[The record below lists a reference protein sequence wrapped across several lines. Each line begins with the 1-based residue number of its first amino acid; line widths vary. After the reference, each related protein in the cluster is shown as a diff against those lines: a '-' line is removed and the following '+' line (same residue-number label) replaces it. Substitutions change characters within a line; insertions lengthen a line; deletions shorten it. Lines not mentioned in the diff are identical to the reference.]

1 MQRNVA
7 LNPPANLN
15 SYTQE
20 DCKNDMKQLIKK
32 LPTLMLAFGLVNG
45 FVFNTFIYPAK
56 AAQPDKSA
64 SGVPEYNKKYFLC
77 KPLAYP
83 VPSADDVILC
93 TENIRTA
100 WESSWLPT
108 IQAKQKFL
116 IFRQN
121 TGSILQWVGVS
132 GGAAAAALGISN
144 TKNSNT
150 TAIVIGSTAAVSAIT
165 GIIWKQDAS
174 KARIAKCTEILANQ
188 YSIQASFERWRLQAN
203 DIKFRE
209 GFLGTVNKEF
219 IDLIRPGLEGCMPGE
234 WIYES

>member
-1 MQRNVA
+1 
-7 LNPPANLN
+7 
-15 SYTQE
+15 
-20 DCKNDMKQLIKK
+20 MKQLIKR
-32 LPTLMLAFGLVNG
+32 LPTLLLAFGLVNG
-45 FVFNTFIYPAK
+45 FAFNAFANPAAYPAK
-56 AAQPDKSA
+56 AAQPEKVASDK
-64 SGVPEYNKKYFLC
+64 PEYNKKYFLC
-77 KPLAYP
+77 KPFQYP
-83 VPSADDVILC
+83 IPSTDDVVLC

-132 GGAAAAALGISN
+132 GGAAAAALGISD

-150 TAIVIGSTAAVSAIT
+150 TAIAIGSAAAVSAIT

-174 KARIAKCTEILANQ
+174 KARIAKCTDILAKQ
-188 YSIQASFERWRLQAN
+188 YEIQASLEKWRLRAN

-209 GFLGTVNKEF
+209 SFLATVDKEF
-219 IDLIRPGLEGCMPGE
+219 IQRIRPGLEGCMPGE